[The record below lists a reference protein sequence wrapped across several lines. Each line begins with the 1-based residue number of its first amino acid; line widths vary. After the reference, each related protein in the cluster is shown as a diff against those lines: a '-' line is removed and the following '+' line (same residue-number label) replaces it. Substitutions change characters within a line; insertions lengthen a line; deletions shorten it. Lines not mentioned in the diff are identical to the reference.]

1 MQKNFYHISIIF
13 LLFLSSCT
21 DKNVQLPKIELEG
34 IPQIHNHS
42 SIWIFYEIKNQDTI
56 AVLNKNNK
64 IINTNLIFNIDKR
77 LTMEKI
83 SPVLTKIQLQV
94 NKPSMHKKEGFLNY
108 FSYADVLSNHIS
120 VLKFNPTAFIFTNE
134 EYQNLLISSPNIETV
149 ELEIKNNFL
158 ILDKEEINVDQ
169 LSQKIK
175 KLQLNDT
182 LNSLK
187 IFLKYNEN
195 ITYQSYLKTKVFLNK
210 VEIQIDSTEY
220 IYSLK

>member
-1 MQKNFYHISIIF
+1 MQKYTYLFP
-13 LLFLSSCT
+13 LLFILFFNSCT
-21 DKNVQLPKIELEG
+21 DKKVQLPKIELEG
-34 IPQIHNHS
+34 TPQIHNHS
-42 SIWIFYEIKNQDTI
+42 SIWVFHEIKNQDTI

-64 IINTNLIFNIDKR
+64 IMNTNWIFNIDKR
-77 LTMEKI
+77 LTMGKV
-83 SPVLTKIQLQV
+83 SPILTELQLNK
-94 NKPSMHKKEGFLNY
+94 NKPSMHKKEGSFSY
-108 FSYADVLSNHIS
+108 FSYADISSNRIS
-120 VLKFNPTAFIFTNE
+120 VLNFNPTAFIFTNE
-134 EYQNLLISSPNIETV
+134 EYQNLLISSPNIKIV

-158 ILDKEEINVDQ
+158 ILDKEEINADQ

-175 KLQLNDT
+175 KSQLNDT